1 MKVTALS
8 LVIGYDKAAAI
19 SDYAIDNDLTL
30 RQAAMA
36 KGVDKQLY
44 DKVVDPLALTRSGTA
59 DLPSSPKGF

>member
-36 KGVDKQLY
+36 KGVDARQGRG
-44 DKVVDPLALTRSGTA
+44 PLALTPPGTA
-59 DLPSSPKGF
+59 DVPSSPKGF